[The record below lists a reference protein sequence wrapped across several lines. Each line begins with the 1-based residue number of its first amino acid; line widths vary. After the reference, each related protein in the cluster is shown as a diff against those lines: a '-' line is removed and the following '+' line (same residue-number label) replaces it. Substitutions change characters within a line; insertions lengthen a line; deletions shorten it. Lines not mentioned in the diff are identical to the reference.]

1 MNNEEL
7 LKYAIENDMIDL
19 SYVQEQIEMN
29 KRSELLEKHP
39 YKIYQGK
46 DGKWYTYLPT
56 DNGRIFKKRS
66 TKEGIENLVVEYWKE
81 RETNPTINDIFKEWI
96 TYKISRKEISEST
109 KGRYE
114 RQYKQCFAEFGKRNI
129 KSVLEY
135 DIEDFLLSS
144 ISNHNLTRKGFSNL
158 RTLIFGIFRLAKKKH
173 YINYSIT
180 EIVNDIEISRK
191 SFRKVIKEDDEQV
204 FMIDEI
210 PKITGYLEQNQDV
223 LNLGILLLFKTGLRI
238 GELAALKNCD
248 IRGNVIH
255 VNRTEICYEEENGNR
270 VYDVRD
276 FPKTEAGIRDVVIPS
291 NCQWILKKIKL
302 LNPFGEFVFM
312 NDGERIRTYVFR
324 NRLSTVCK
332 HAKVKQKSPH
342 KIRKTYGSIL
352 LDDGL
357 AESLIV
363 SQMGHTNIKTTKE
376 HYYKNR
382 RNVDQI
388 MSELDKVTAL

>member
-1 MNNEEL
+1 
-7 LKYAIENDMIDL
+7 MIDL
-19 SYVQEQIEMN
+19 AYVQEQIEMK
-29 KRSELLEKHP
+29 KRDELLHKHP

-46 DGKWYTYLPT
+46 DGKWYTYLP
-56 DNGRIFKKRS
+56 DDEKGRIFKKRN
-66 TKEGIENLVVEYWKE
+66 TKESIESLVIAYWKE
-81 RETNPTINDIFKEWI
+81 KETNPTINDIFREWI
-96 TYKISRKEISEST
+96 ADKISRQEISKST

-114 RQYKQCFAEFGKRNI
+114 RQYEQCFAEFGKRNI
-129 KSVLEY
+129 KSISEY

-144 ISNHNLTRKGFSNL
+144 ISSYSLTRKGFSNL

-173 YINYSIT
+173 YITYSIT

-191 SFRKVIKEDDEQV
+191 SFRKIIKEDDEQV
-204 FMIDEI
+204 FMLDEI
-210 PKITGYLEQNQDV
+210 PKITGYLEQNQDM

-248 IRGNVIH
+248 IHGNVIH

-270 VYDVRD
+270 VYEVRD

-291 NCQWILKKIKL
+291 NCQWILKRIKL
-302 LNPFGEFVFM
+302 LNPFGEFLFM
-312 NDGERIRTYVFR
+312 RNGERIRTYVFR
-324 NRLSTVCK
+324 NRLSTVCR
-332 HAKVKQKSPH
+332 HADVKRKSPH

-382 RNVDQI
+382 RNVAQI